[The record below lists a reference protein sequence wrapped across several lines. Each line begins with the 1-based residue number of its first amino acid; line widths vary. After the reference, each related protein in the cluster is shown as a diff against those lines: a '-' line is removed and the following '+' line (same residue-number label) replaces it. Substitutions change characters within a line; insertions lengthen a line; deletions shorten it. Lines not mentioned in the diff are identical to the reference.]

1 MKQIAF
7 PFFAFSLLILS
18 NCEAFSQRK
27 VGQGGGQA
35 SRNIPKPAAT
45 PNNRSALP
53 SGGSDRN
60 VSSRNQN
67 NKRDNIKS
75 DNPSI
80 NRAGNNNNISG
91 NRVNVDNSKKNVNVN
106 IDNSKDVRINNNR
119 NINAGVGYGGYRPAY
134 RPYTRPPY
142 RHGGFV
148 YFSYRPYF
156 YHPYTPFFWGPVW
169 HPFGFFVAALAT
181 TAIIVSIENAQY
193 HYDQGVWYQP
203 YNGGY
208 QVVNAPVGGTIT
220 TLPPNTQTVV
230 VNETVNNYYYGGTF
244 YEKNEKGYTV
254 VPPTAGTIVP
264 HLPEGGKEVKIGEQT
279 YVQFGEIYYQPIQVD
294 GKNMYE
300 IVEVKK
306 EDNK

>member
-1 MKQIAF
+1 MKQIVLSL
-7 PFFAFSLLILS
+7 FSLSLLFVANS
-18 NCEAFSQRK
+18 ETFSQRK

-35 SRNIPKPAAT
+35 SRNIPKPAAS

-53 SGGSDRN
+53 SGGADRN
-60 VSSRNQN
+60 ISSGNRN
-67 NKRDNIKS
+67 NKRENLTS
-75 DNPSI
+75 DKPSI
-80 NRAGNNNNISG
+80 NRSGNNNNVSG
-91 NRVNVDNSKKNVNVN
+91 NRVNVDNSKRNVNVN

-119 NINAGVGYGGYRPAY
+119 NINAGVGYGGYRPGY

-208 QVVNAPVGGTIT
+208 QVVNAPVGATVT
-220 TLPPNTQTVV
+220 TLPSNTQTVV
-230 VNETVNNYYYGGTF
+230 VNETVNNYYYGGSF
-244 YEKNEKGYTV
+244 YEKNDKGYTV

-264 HLPEGGKEVKIGEQT
+264 HLPEGGKEVKMGDQT